1 METKITEA
9 VYKTALARIEELLP
23 LVTDN
28 TAIDDKRAI
37 ELKIMSDIVIEYEE
51 HHFPIANPSMSD
63 VIKMKLEEEAMSQ
76 RTFAKKIGVSP
87 SQVSEYIFGEK

>member
-23 LVTDN
+23 LVTDD
-28 TAIDDKRAI
+28 TSPEDRRAI

-51 HHFPIANPSMSD
+51 YHFPIGNPS
-63 VIKMKLEEEAMSQ
+63 IYQ
-76 RTFAKKIGVSP
+76 YRTINHFGSIIDDILRTGNYSSFFARNLNP
-87 SQVSEYIFGEK
+87 NH

>member
-23 LVTDN
+23 LVTDD
-28 TAIDDKRAI
+28 TSADDRRAI

-51 HHFPIANPSMSD
+51 HHFPIENPTISD
-63 VIKMKLEEEAMSQ
+63 V
-76 RTFAKKIGVSP
+76 V
-87 SQVSEYIFGEK
+87 